1 MLMRTGSTPDITSL
15 RAPRCCRGRYLES
28 CVAGVGAVGHGGI
41 GRAAAGVALCRLHAT
56 PSWLDGMELM
66 LKGGQMG
73 GDDLFETLRTG
84 R

>member
-1 MLMRTGSTPDITSL
+1 M
-15 RAPRCCRGRYLES
+15 EW
-28 CVAGVGAVGHGGI
+28 I
-41 GRAAAGVALCRLHAT
+41 GRAAPGVALCRLHAT

-84 R
+84 L